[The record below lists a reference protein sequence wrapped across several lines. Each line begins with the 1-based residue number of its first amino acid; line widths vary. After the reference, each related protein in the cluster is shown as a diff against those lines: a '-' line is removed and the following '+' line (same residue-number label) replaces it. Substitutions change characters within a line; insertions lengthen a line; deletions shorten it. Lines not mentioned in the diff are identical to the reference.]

1 MVPSTLNKTG
11 NYPQSANIIASLNK
25 NIIRD
30 QIQTKKI
37 KAMGLAACQ
46 GLCITY
52 HLHSKAFCK

>member
-1 MVPSTLNKTG
+1 MISTRKNFGYSQNQDARIMKL
-11 NYPQSANIIASLNK
+11 LNK
-25 NIIRD
+25 NRIEN
-30 QIQTKKI
+30 QLPNKKI